1 MDVGPRVDRQ
11 CPLGPPPVDARC
23 QELVGTG
30 VADLTLDLRALD
42 EPARLGMQRA
52 AAGRHVTVAAGTQH
66 VEDGIRGTR
75 LRDREPDPHGA
86 GLRLLDQLEAVA
98 EVPADGAFEVGDEA
112 KEVALRHGVERL
124 PAASPERHR
133 LEEDLVVGRPVG
145 VGVAVDERHVAGPP
159 LAEERVIVEESGKSR
174 RRARPPRTRR
184 DEEQRDRENA

>member
-1 MDVGPRVDRQ
+1 AKKP
-11 CPLGPPPVDARC
+11 GPPAVRAVVPCAPRAGRTPARPRNRARGARRPTC
-23 QELVGTG
+23 RSAVPPRAAAGRHPLPGLVGTS

-98 EVPADGAFEVGDEA
+98 EVPADGAFEG
-112 KEVALRHGVERL
+112 
-124 PAASPERHR
+124 
-133 LEEDLVVGRPVG
+133 
-145 VGVAVDERHVAGPP
+145 
-159 LAEERVIVEESGKSR
+159 
-174 RRARPPRTRR
+174 
-184 DEEQRDRENA
+184 